1 MMKILCLLVV
11 LANIFLLMLEY
22 RSGAFTV
29 DKKNAEQQIITG
41 KEQILLLRELKKES
55 QTLLPKI
62 NQETQGDL
70 KHTDTATTKQAEYP
84 QAKLP

>member
-22 RSGAFTV
+22 RSGAFTA
-29 DKKNAEQQIITG
+29 DKKNAEQQIIKG
-41 KEQILLLRELKKES
+41 KEQILLLRELKKDS
-55 QTLLPKI
+55 HALLPKT

-70 KHTDTATTKQAEYP
+70 EHTDTATTKQAE
-84 QAKLP
+84 